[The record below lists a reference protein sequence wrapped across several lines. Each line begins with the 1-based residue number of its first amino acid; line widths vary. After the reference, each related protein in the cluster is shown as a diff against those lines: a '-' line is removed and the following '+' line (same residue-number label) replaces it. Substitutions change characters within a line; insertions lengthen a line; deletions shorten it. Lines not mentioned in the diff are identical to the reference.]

1 MKIAALILLII
12 VLALAL
18 PYISKTYGLKPIS
31 VADLPSEGAWAT
43 LTQGNLYYRWYLP
56 SEANS
61 NGQTLVLIHGFSTP
75 HFVWDGVRQFFL
87 DAGYQILVY
96 DHFGRGFSERPETD
110 YSAELYV
117 QALNELL
124 DQQNLSQ
131 PVHLVGYSMGGA
143 ILGHFAEAYPG
154 RVATMSLVAPAG
166 FMTEQ
171 SATSSLVNIPL
182 IGEWLGHMFADKML
196 VSDIAENEIANI
208 DDPLA
213 IPTGEFVTKVGKQ
226 MQHSGF
232 VESLVSTLR
241 HFNLFNALES
251 FNAVGQLGIPTLA
264 IWGTD
269 DATVPFMGSENL
281 LLAIPHAELVVIEG
295 GGHNITYMQPS
306 IVGPA
311 IVDFVGQNNTLQ
323 SPNP

>member
-1 MKIAALILLII
+1 MKLAALILLVI
-12 VLALAL
+12 VLGLAA
-18 PYISKTYGLKPIS
+18 PYVSKTYGLKPIS
-31 VADLPSEGAWAT
+31 AGDLPAEGAWAP
-43 LTQGNLYYRWYLP
+43 LTKGNLYYRWYLP
-56 SEANS
+56 SEANN
-61 NGQTLVLIHGFSTP
+61 NGQTMVLIHGFSTP

-87 DAGYQILVY
+87 EAGYQILVY
-96 DHFGRGFSERPETD
+96 DHFGRGFSERPRTD

-117 QALNELL
+117 QALTELL
-124 DQQNLSQ
+124 NQQNLSQ

-143 ILGHFAEAYPG
+143 ILGHFAESYPD
-154 RVATMSLVAPAG
+154 RVATMSLIAPAG

-171 SATSSLVNIPL
+171 SAISNVVNIPL
-182 IGEWLGHMFADKML
+182 IGEWLGHIFADQML
-196 VSDIAENEIANI
+196 VSDITETEMANI
-208 DDPLA
+208 NDPLS
-213 IPTGEFVTKVGKQ
+213 IPTGEFVTKVRKQ

-251 FNAVGQLGIPTLA
+251 FNAVGKLGIPTLA

-269 DATVPFMGSENL
+269 DATVPFTGSENL
-281 LLAIPHAELVVIEG
+281 LLAIPHTELIAIEG

-311 IVDFVGQNNTLQ
+311 VVEFLDQTGDGK
-323 SPNP
+323 

>member
-1 MKIAALILLII
+1 MKVAALILLII
-12 VLALAL
+12 ALGLAI
-18 PYISKTYGLKPIS
+18 PYGSKTYGLKPIS
-31 VADLPSEGAWAT
+31 SANLPAEGAWAP

-56 SEANS
+56 AAAAS
-61 NGQTLVLIHGFSTP
+61 NGQTLVLVHGFSTP
-75 HFVWDGVRQFFL
+75 HFVWDGVWQLFL
-87 DAGYQILVY
+87 NAGYQILVY
-96 DHFGRGFSERPETD
+96 DHFGRGFSERPSVD
-110 YSAELYV
+110 YSAQLYV
-117 QALNELL
+117 QALAELL

-143 ILGHFAEAYPG
+143 ILGHFAEAHPE
-154 RVATMSLVAPAG
+154 RVKTMSLIAPAG

-171 SATSSLVNIPL
+171 PASSSLVNLPL

-196 VSDIAENEIANI
+196 VSDISDREMANI

-213 IPTGEFVTKVGKQ
+213 MPTGEFVIKVGKQ
-226 MQHSGF
+226 MQYAGF

>member
-1 MKIAALILLII
+1 MKLAALILLIV
-12 VLALAL
+12 VLGLAV
-18 PYISKTYGLKPIS
+18 PYVSKTHDLTSIS
-31 VADLPSEGAWAT
+31 AADLPSEGAWAP
-43 LTQGNLYYRWYLP
+43 LSQGNLYYRWYLP
-56 SEANS
+56 GEAAT

-87 DAGYQILVY
+87 DAGYQVLVY
-96 DHFGRGFSERPETD
+96 DHFGRGFSERPSTD
-110 YSAELYV
+110 YDAQLYV
-117 QALNELL
+117 QALTELL

-143 ILGHFAEAYPG
+143 ILGHFAEAYPQ
-154 RVATMSLVAPAG
+154 RVKTMSLIAPAG

-171 SATSSLVNIPL
+171 PATSSWVNMPL

-196 VSDIAENEIANI
+196 VSDITETEMASI
-208 DDPLA
+208 DDPQA
-213 IPTGEFVTKVGKQ
+213 IPRTEFVTKVGKQ
-226 MQHSGF
+226 MQYAGF

-251 FNAVGQLGIPTLA
+251 FNAVGKLGIPTLA

-269 DATVPFMGSENL
+269 DATVPFMGSKKL
-281 LLAIPHAELVVIEG
+281 LQAIPHAELIAIED

-306 IVGPA
+306 IIGPA
-311 IVDFVGQNNTLQ
+311 IVEFIDQTVAGN
-323 SPNP
+323 

>member
-12 VLALAL
+12 TLGLAI
-18 PYISKTYGLKPIS
+18 PYGSKSYGLKPIS
-31 VADLPSEGAWAT
+31 EADLPAEGAWAP

-56 SEANS
+56 SEAVS
-61 NGQTLVLIHGFSTP
+61 NGETLVLVHGFSTP
-75 HFVWDGVRQFFL
+75 HFVWDGVRQFML
-87 DAGYQILVY
+87 DAGYRVLVY
-96 DHFGRGFSERPETD
+96 DHFGRGFSERPSVD
-110 YSAELYV
+110 YDAQLYV
-117 QALNELL
+117 QALRELL

-143 ILGHFAEAYPG
+143 VLGHFTQAYPD
-154 RVATMSLVAPAG
+154 RVKTLSLIAPAG

-171 SATSSLVNIPL
+171 PASSTLVNIPL

-196 VSDIAENEIANI
+196 VSDVTESEMAHIA
-208 DDPLA
+208 DPLA
-213 IPTGEFVTKVGKQ
+213 IPRGEFVIKVGQQ

-241 HFNLFNALES
+241 NFNLFNGIES
-251 FNAVGQLGIPTLA
+251 FKAVGKLDIPTLA

-281 LLAIPHAELVVIEG
+281 LLAIPHTELVVIQE

-311 IVDFVGQNNTLQ
+311 IVDFVDGTLSTNQ
-323 SPNP
+323 

>member
-18 PYISKTYGLKPIS
+18 PYISKTHGLKPIS
-31 VADLPSEGAWAT
+31 TIDLPSDGAWAP
-43 LTQGNLYYRWYLP
+43 LTRGNLYYRWYLP
-56 SEANS
+56 READS
-61 NGQTLVLIHGFSTP
+61 NGQIMVLIHGFSTP

-87 DAGYQILVY
+87 EAGYQILVY
-96 DHFGRGFSERPETD
+96 DHFGRGFSERPRTD

-117 QALNELL
+117 QALTELL
-124 DQQNLSQ
+124 NQQNLSQ

-143 ILGHFAEAYPG
+143 ILGHFAESYPD
-154 RVATMSLVAPAG
+154 RVATMSLIAPAG

-171 SATSSLVNIPL
+171 SAINNVVNIPL
-182 IGEWLGHMFADKML
+182 IGEWLGHMFADQML
-196 VSDIAENEIANI
+196 VSDITETEMANI

-213 IPTGEFVTKVGKQ
+213 IPTEEFVTKVSKQ

-251 FNAVGQLGIPTLA
+251 FNAVGKLGIPTLA

-281 LLAIPHAELVVIEG
+281 LLAIPHTELIAIEG

-311 IVDFVGQNNTLQ
+311 VVEFLDQTVDGK
-323 SPNP
+323 

>member
-12 VLALAL
+12 TLGLAL
-18 PYISKTYGLKPIS
+18 PYTSKTYGLKSIS
-31 VADLPSEGAWAT
+31 AADLPSDGAWAP

-56 SEANS
+56 SEAKS
-61 NGQTLVLIHGFSTP
+61 NGQTLVLVHGYSTP
-75 HFVWDGVRQFFL
+75 HFVWDGVRQFFI

-96 DHFGRGFSERPETD
+96 DHFGRGFSERPSTD
-110 YSAELYV
+110 YNAQLYV
-117 QALNELL
+117 QSLKELL
-124 DQQNLSQ
+124 DHQDLSQ

-143 ILGHFAEAYPG
+143 ILGHFTEAYPQ
-154 RVATMSLVAPAG
+154 RVATMSLIAPAG
-166 FMTEQ
+166 FMTKQ
-171 SATSSLVNIPL
+171 PASYSLINIPL
-182 IGEWLGHMFADKML
+182 VGEWLGHMFADKML
-196 VSDIAENEIANI
+196 VSDITETEMAKI

-213 IPTGEFVTKVGKQ
+213 IPRGEFVLKVGKQ
-226 MQHSGF
+226 MQHRGF

-241 HFNLFNALES
+241 HFNLFNALGS
-251 FNAVGQLGIPTLA
+251 FNTLGEQGIPTLA

-281 LLAIPHAELVVIEG
+281 LLAIPHAELIAIED

-311 IVDFVGQNNTLQ
+311 IVDFVNQNIAVK
-323 SPNP
+323 